1 MELYQ
6 RNTETLGNGRQAS
19 MERLND
25 IMMRT
30 VQHRQGIQEQR
41 STRQGEDSPPQR
53 SKSQLTR
60 RPPLPEQTARLG
72 QQTSYAPPQPQPHN
86 RHIQN
91 NPQVGSGNRG

>member
-25 IMMRT
+25 IVMRT

-41 STRQGEDSPPQR
+41 STQQGEESTPQR
-53 SKSQLTR
+53 SKPQLTR
-60 RPPLPEQTARLG
+60 RPHLTEQTARVR
-72 QQTSYAPPQPQPHN
+72 QQTSYAPPQPQPSAQPHN
-86 RHIQN
+86 RHILD
-91 NPQVGSGNRG
+91 NPIDG